1 MVALGRYGTSM
12 GSILMSSTMRT
23 KGTSKVYSISD
34 EDFKSLVAR
43 SNSYSDCLRE
53 LGLTTKGG
61 SSQDILKE
69 RISKLECST
78 EHFGNIS
85 TKSPTALYSINE
97 ILVKD
102 SSYANIASLK
112 KRILDNK
119 LLEYK
124 CQECGISDWNGKP
137 LSLHLDH
144 INGINNDHRLENL
157 RFLCPNCH
165 SQTDT
170 YAGKNKGK

>member
-1 MVALGRYGTSM
+1 
-12 GSILMSSTMRT
+12 MRI
-23 KGTSKVYSISD
+23 KGTSKIYSISD
-34 EDFKSLVAR
+34 EAFKDLVAK
-43 SNSYSDCLRE
+43 SNSYSDCLRA
-53 LGLTTKGG
+53 LGLTTRGG

-69 RISKLECST
+69 RISKLRCST
-78 EHFGNIS
+78 KHFGNVSI
-85 TKSPTALYSINE
+85 KSPTALYSINE
-97 ILVKD
+97 ILVKN
-102 SSYANIASLK
+102 SSYTNIASLK
-112 KRILDNK
+112 KRVLDNK

-124 CQECGISDWNGKP
+124 CQECGIHTWKGKP

-170 YAGKNKGK
+170 YAGKNKRK